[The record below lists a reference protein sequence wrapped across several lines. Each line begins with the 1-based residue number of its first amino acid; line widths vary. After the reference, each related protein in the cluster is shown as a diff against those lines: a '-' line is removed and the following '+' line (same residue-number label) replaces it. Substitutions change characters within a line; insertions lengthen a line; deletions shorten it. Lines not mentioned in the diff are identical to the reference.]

1 MGKRLYVYTF
11 HGKRLQEGR
20 GPVELKW
27 LLNRFGGWDLICVCH
42 LAQTVPSF
50 LGRLA
55 KELMGADKPHGCV

>member
-1 MGKRLYVYTF
+1 M
-11 HGKRLQEGR
+11 
-20 GPVELKW
+20 ELEVVTEQVW
-27 LLNRFGGWDLICVCH
+27 GAGIWICVCH